1 MNIIRTVSE
10 WKDAARRNA
19 GRTIG
24 FVPTMGGLHEGH
36 VSLVR
41 RAKSENDITVVS
53 VYLNPTQF
61 NDKKDFET
69 YPADFSEDASLLE
82 AEGVDFLFAP
92 DYAEMY
98 PDGYRYKVIETD
110 FSRTLC
116 GAARPGHFDGVLT
129 VVMKLLNIV
138 RPAKAYFGEKDF
150 QQYTLLRG
158 MAEAFFL
165 DVEII
170 PCPIVR
176 EESGLAISSRNR
188 RLSEAGR
195 KTAAQFHQILESNG
209 SVEEKRRRLEESGFT
224 VDYVSECNGR
234 LYGAVFLEGV
244 RLIDNVRL
252 SAGCEALR

>member
-10 WKDAARRNA
+10 WREVARRNA

-24 FVPTMGGLHEGH
+24 FVPTMGGLHQGH
-36 VSLVR
+36 LSLVR
-41 RAKSENDITVVS
+41 RAKAENDITVVS

-69 YPADFSEDASLLE
+69 YPADFSEDAALLE
-82 AEGVDFLFAP
+82 AESVDFLFAP
-92 DYAEMY
+92 NYTEMY

-110 FSRTLC
+110 FSGTLC
-116 GAARPGHFDGVLT
+116 GATRPGHFDGVLT
-129 VVMKLLNIV
+129 VVMKLLNII

-165 DVEII
+165 NVEII

-188 RLSEAGR
+188 RLSEVGR
-195 KTAAQFHQILESNG
+195 RTAVQFHQILAADG
-209 SVEEKRRRLEESGFT
+209 SVEEKKKHLEAVGFI
-224 VDYVSECNGR
+224 VDYVSEHGGR

-252 SAGCEALR
+252 